1 MLLSLETQMQS
12 KQAEIFFFFFFASDV
27 FTDNAAVFSA
37 IAISGII

>member
-1 MLLSLETQMQS
+1 MLLSLKTQMQS
-12 KQAEIFFFFFFASDV
+12 KQAEIIFFFFASDV